1 MHSDGD
7 SGLGDLEAQLA
18 SKEKEW
24 KELLA
29 TRDHQLESSLNKAQ
43 EECFSLRERYQKLR
57 EDFQFNLAILDERD
71 RELERFDALTARAL
85 TVEHDR
91 QGELNRLRVQVS
103 ELEKQRA
110 TETEERQEQLSRGR
124 LQLDQLKRSKA
135 GEIQKQTEE
144 YERMEWDLQ
153 RRIQEV
159 EGELTLQR
167 QEITAASD
175 CKLREREHEFNLK
188 MDEMRT
194 VLLSCQLKVKLL
206 SKETEVHLQAQH
218 QSTEAV
224 KASEEFSQQIQTQLY
239 HKDQEI
245 KDLTAAKDHKIK
257 ELEDKLKWMETK
269 LKKGEE
275 DHIKKS
281 EEAVQ
286 ALKECGAQLEA
297 QCQAHTERLQ
307 KAEEHIVKLQGE
319 VEVLAA
325 QLRCRQKEQ
334 QEAMQQKDE
343 TIQRLRTKVEAT
355 QTGWDKYISQVS
367 SEMVVKDTEIITL
380 HERETKLNTERE
392 RSREELQRYKQQ
404 LSDGLKR
411 ERALEQMQV
420 QVELEWQRRCEDMK
434 ARHYLAN
441 EQLIQDLTQARD
453 QAKAELKEKE
463 QDLQDL
469 TVLLRS
475 VKTERDQAVQGLTP
489 KVDYLASEDI
499 YCLQQQNSVLRA
511 VVTQM
516 RKDTEALIHHL
527 PHPQAQPQASSP
539 QPVQH
544 PGAPAAA
551 SIPPP
556 ANTQMAQGPPDQ
568 SANISFKVSPADY
581 TLEQVSLL
589 KARCR
594 HLEGQLE
601 GAMRMPSLAL
611 ATDKPTEH
619 LAPLLPD
626 NTHLQSQGPK
636 EGGRCSEKSA
646 NTSALAKQEVRVEHT
661 ESALAN
667 LMEQS
672 ALLRQLQEENLY
684 LQRQQASDLMSGGL
698 LENVQGARS
707 DPPLLRTRLKRAAS
721 CIARLSREKQQLI
734 EMGNR
739 LRAQITTAGPQ
750 EPVEPERHSSTE
762 KQGEQHARLF
772 ALEHLQYELT
782 TQELQ
787 YALRQRAGTLAERLP
802 VTNNTGPATGG
813 AANPWSQG
821 HKTTDRPEKTENTL
835 SQSQSSMDV
844 VLQTHSGLSRSQF
857 SSEESLRSLKELWER
872 LDHGLSPSI
881 FSEGEVELSRKEV
894 AQSGDAAVQMTV
906 HDSCAPIHGQPPVE
920 VQQRRCPSKT
930 PSDTT
935 KTSRPGS
942 TGRTCKIR
950 NYNVK
955 D

>member
-1 MHSDGD
+1 MSTAPDIISLRYAAEHRPLLQRLAKATVLCSSMHSDGD
-7 SGLGDLEAQLA
+7 SGLGGLEAQLA

-57 EDFQFNLAILDERD
+57 EDFEFNLAILDERD
-71 RELERFDALTARAL
+71 RELERSDVLTARAL

-110 TETEERQEQLSRGR
+110 TETEERQEQLSRSR
-124 LQLDQLKRSKA
+124 LQLDELKRSKA

-144 YERMEWDLQ
+144 YERMKWDL
-153 RRIQEV
+153 RCRIQEV

-167 QEITAASD
+167 QEMTAASD
-175 CKLREREHEFNLK
+175 CELREREHEFNLK

-194 VLLSCQLKVKLL
+194 VVLSCQLKLL

-224 KASEEFSQQIQTQLY
+224 KASKEFCQQIQTQLY

-245 KDLTAAKDHKIK
+245 KDLTAVKDHKIK

-269 LKKGEE
+269 LKKEEE

-297 QCQAHTERLQ
+297 QRQAHTERLQ
-307 KAEEHIVKLQGE
+307 KAEEHIVKLQAE

-343 TIQRLRTKVEAT
+343 TIQRLRTEVEAT
-355 QTGWDKYISQVS
+355 QTGWDKYISQFS

-392 RSREELQRYKQQ
+392 RSREELERYKQQ

-489 KVDYLASEDI
+489 KVDYLASEEI

-551 SIPPP
+551 ATSIPPT

-568 SANISFKVSPADY
+568 SANISFKVSPA
-581 TLEQVSLL
+581 
-589 KARCR
+589 
-594 HLEGQLE
+594 
-601 GAMRMPSLAL
+601 
-611 ATDKPTEH
+611 
-619 LAPLLPD
+619 
-626 NTHLQSQGPK
+626 
-636 EGGRCSEKSA
+636 GGRCSEKSA

-667 LMEQS
+667 LMEQ
-672 ALLRQLQEENLY
+672 EENLY
-684 LQRQQASDLMSGGL
+684 LRRQQASDLMSGGL

-707 DPPLLRTRLKRAAS
+707 DPPLLRTRLKQAAS

-762 KQGEQHARLF
+762 KQGEQHDRLF
-772 ALEHLQYELT
+772 ALEQLQYELT

-787 YALRQRAGTLAERLP
+787 YALRQRAGTLAEQLP
-802 VTNNTGPATGG
+802 GTNNTGPATGG

-821 HKTTDRPEKTENTL
+821 HKTTDSPEKIENTL
-835 SQSQSSMDV
+835 RQSQSSMDV
-844 VLQTHSGLSRSQF
+844 VLQTHSGLSRSQL

-872 LDHGLSPSI
+872 LDHELSPSI
-881 FSEGEVELSRKEV
+881 FSEGEVELSRKKV

-906 HDSCAPIHGQPPVE
+906 HDSCAPIHGQPQVE